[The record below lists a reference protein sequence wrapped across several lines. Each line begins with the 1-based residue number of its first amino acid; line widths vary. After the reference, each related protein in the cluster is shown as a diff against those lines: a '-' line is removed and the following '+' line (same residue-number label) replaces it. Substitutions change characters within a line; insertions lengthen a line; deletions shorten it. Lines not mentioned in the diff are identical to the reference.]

1 MMMRWWGDDA
11 VMCHGDTALWCSDWV
26 LVTPAGA
33 GVACLHNRWWFW
45 WYWLLLLVIVS
56 SSLGR
61 MWSGWQ
67 GTTGTTPAQTPETP
81 ATGNLSGVWS
91 VYYSII
97 HSLNNGLNFQLP
109 SSFHKLGWCLCD
121 WRRSSFLVMDGH
133 PVTLLLCLS
142 SSVLRHIDCF
152 YLTFNGIA
160 FGHTITPSN
169 RPSHTTTTILY
180 CR

>member
-1 MMMRWWGDDA
+1 M
-11 VMCHGDTALWCSDWV
+11 TLWC
-26 LVTPAGA
+26 VTGTLLPCDVVTGY
-33 GVACLHNRWWFW
+33 WWRRPVRVSRVCITGGDSGDID
-45 WYWLLLLVIVS
+45 YYCWLY
-56 SSLGR
+56 SLGR

-67 GTTGTTPAQTPETP
+67 GTTGTTPAETPETP

-169 RPSHTTTTILY
+169 RPSHITTTSLY

>member
-1 MMMRWWGDDA
+1 
-11 VMCHGDTALWCSDWV
+11 
-26 LVTPAGA
+26 
-33 GVACLHNRWWFW
+33 
-45 WYWLLLLVIVS
+45 
-56 SSLGR
+56 

-67 GTTGTTPAQTPETP
+67 GTTGTTPAETPETP
-81 ATGNLSGVWS
+81 ATSNLSGVWS

-142 SSVLRHIDCF
+142 SSVLRHIEWNCVWSHHHSF
-152 YLTFNGIA
+152 QL
-160 FGHTITPSN
+160 TITHHQHHPLLSVVLLRRKQLYWIPNISN
-169 RPSHTTTTILY
+169 SNLVRMFVTRSIFIISRL
-180 CR
+180 

>member
-1 MMMRWWGDDA
+1 MMMMWWGDDA

-33 GVACLHNRWWFW
+33 VSRVCITGGDSGDIDYYC
-45 WYWLLLLVIVS
+45 WLY
-56 SSLGR
+56 SLGR

-67 GTTGTTPAQTPETP
+67 GTTGTTPAETPETP

-160 FGHTITPSN
+160 FGHTITPSK
-169 RPSHTTTTILY
+169 RPSHITTTILY